1 MVIKTF
7 EIKYNGVKE
16 TIEYETDIKYG
27 EMEAILSNSIDL
39 SDVSKPKVDIPQ
51 YRMQILIKVLRKAP
65 FPVGDTNAVRQL
77 TQSQAT
83 EIMKEVMKDYPLA
96 KYLGDWVET
105 FTGSQI
111 DYEQDIRSTTSVQ

>member
-51 YRMQILIKVLRKAP
+51 YRMNILIKVLRKAP

-111 DYEQDIRSTTSVQ
+111 DLDTNTQSTTSVR

>member
-7 EIKYNGVKE
+7 EITYNDAKE
-16 TIEYETDIKYG
+16 TVEYETDIKYG
-27 EMEAILSNSIDL
+27 EIEAILSNSIDL
-39 SDVSKPKVDIPQ
+39 SDVSKPKVNIPQ
-51 YRMQILIKVLRKAP
+51 YRMNVLTKVLRKAP
-65 FPVGDTNAVRQL
+65 FPVGDTNAIRQL

-111 DYEQDIRSTTSVQ
+111 DSDINIQSTTSVQ

>member
-7 EIKYNGVKE
+7 EITYNDAKE
-16 TIEYETDIKYG
+16 TVEYETDIKYG

-39 SDVSKPKVDIPQ
+39 SDVSKTKVNIPQ
-51 YRMQILIKVLRKAP
+51 YRMNVLTKVLRKAP
-65 FPVGDTNAVRQL
+65 FPVGDTNAIRQL

-111 DYEQDIRSTTSVQ
+111 DLDTNIQSTTSVQ

>member
-1 MVIKTF
+1 M
-7 EIKYNGVKE
+7 N
-16 TIEYETDIKYG
+16 
-27 EMEAILSNSIDL
+27 
-39 SDVSKPKVDIPQ
+39 IPQ
-51 YRMQILIKVLRKAP
+51 YRMNVLTKVLRKAP
-65 FPVGDTNAVRQL
+65 FPVGDTNAIRQL

-111 DYEQDIRSTTSVQ
+111 DSDINIQSTTSVQ

>member
-7 EIKYNGVKE
+7 EITYDGVKE
-16 TIEYETDIKYG
+16 TVEYETDIKYG
-27 EMEAILSNSIDL
+27 EMEAILSHAIDL

-51 YRMQILIKVLRKAP
+51 YRMSLLVKVLRKAP
-65 FPVGDTNAVRQL
+65 FPVGDTNAIRQL

>member
-7 EIKYNGVKE
+7 EITYNDAKE
-16 TIEYETDIKYG
+16 TVEYETDIKYG

-39 SDVSKPKVDIPQ
+39 SDVSKPKVNIPQ
-51 YRMQILIKVLRKAP
+51 YRMNVLTKVLRKAP
-65 FPVGDTNAVRQL
+65 FPVGDTNAIRQL

-111 DYEQDIRSTTSVQ
+111 DSDINIQSTTSVQ

>member
-51 YRMQILIKVLRKAP
+51 YRMNILIKVLRKAP

-111 DYEQDIRSTTSVQ
+111 DLDTNTQSITSVR

>member
-7 EIKYNGVKE
+7 EITYNDVKE
-16 TIEYETDIKYG
+16 TVEYETDIKYG

-39 SDVSKPKVDIPQ
+39 SDVSKPKVNIPQ
-51 YRMQILIKVLRKAP
+51 YRINVLTKVLRKAP
-65 FPVGDTNAVRQL
+65 FPVGDTNAIRQL

-111 DYEQDIRSTTSVQ
+111 DLDTNIQSTTSVQ

>member
-7 EIKYNGVKE
+7 EIKYDGIKE

-39 SDVSKPKVDIPQ
+39 SDVSKPKVNIPQ
-51 YRMQILIKVLRKAP
+51 YRMDILTKVLRKAP
-65 FPVGDTNAVRQL
+65 FPVGDTNAIRQL

-111 DYEQDIRSTTSVQ
+111 DLDTNIQSTTSVQ

>member
-1 MVIKTF
+1 MVIKSF
-7 EIKYNGVKE
+7 EIDYNGTKE

-27 EMEAILSNSIDL
+27 EMESILSNSIDL
-39 SDVSKPKVDIPQ
+39 SDVSKPKVNIPQ
-51 YRMQILIKVLRKAP
+51 YRMNILIKVLRKAP

-111 DYEQDIRSTTSVQ
+111 NTDIDTQSTTSVQ

>member
-1 MVIKTF
+1 VVIKTF
-7 EIKYNGVKE
+7 EIKYDGVSE
-16 TIEYETDIKYG
+16 TVEYETDIKYG
-27 EMEAILSNSIDL
+27 EMEAILSHAIDL

-51 YRMQILIKVLRKAP
+51 YRMSLLVKVLRKAP
-65 FPVGDTNAVRQL
+65 FPVGDTNAIRQL